1 MASAELNNTT
11 IPSVTKSITQVKI
24 NQFES
29 CGILDRENIHNSP
42 ELAQKRL
49 GTSYTLAS
57 GRMSVAFASESLRKF
72 FGPDVF
78 NYTVSDGNGGTDTAT
93 ITITVLGI
101 NDAPVAANNTGIINE
116 DGTLTVA
123 DGASANS
130 ITTAAASHDSSPYDI
145 ATVVEEEPRG

>member
-78 NYTVSDGNGGTDTAT
+78 NYTGTVNLKFLRPVKEGD
-93 ITITVLGI
+93 TITVGGSV
-101 NDAPVAANNTGIINE
+101 NSRQAVEN
-116 DGTLTVA
+116 GTMVIVDLCCENQNGDKPA
-123 DGASANS
+123 IGQG
-130 ITTAAASHDSSPYDI
+130 TAIVS
-145 ATVVEEEPRG
+145 

>member
-29 CGILDRENIHNSP
+29 CGILDRKNIHNSP

-78 NYTVSDGNGGTDTAT
+78 NHTGTVNLKFLRPVKEGD
-93 ITITVLGI
+93 TITVGGSV
-101 NDAPVAANNTGIINE
+101 NSRQAVEN
-116 DGTLTVA
+116 GTMVIVDLVCENQNG
-123 DGASANS
+123 DK
-130 ITTAAASHDSSPYDI
+130 TAIGQGTAIVS
-145 ATVVEEEPRG
+145 

>member
-1 MASAELNNTT
+1 MASAELNNTI

-29 CGILDRENIHNSP
+29 CGILDRQNIHNSP
-42 ELAQKRL
+42 ELAQQRL

-78 NYTVSDGNGGTDTAT
+78 NHTGTVNLKFLRPVKEGD
-93 ITITVLGI
+93 TITVGGSVNSRQAVENGSLVSVDLFCENQNGDKTAI
-101 NDAPVAANNTGIINE
+101 GQ
-116 DGTLTVA
+116 GTAIVL
-123 DGASANS
+123 
-130 ITTAAASHDSSPYDI
+130 
-145 ATVVEEEPRG
+145 